1 MKKVVKIIGIIIG
14 IIVVL
19 GIVFFTIDYNR
30 VKNNELPLFC
40 IQIDE
45 ANDGGTRIYLGLGY
59 KVIDFNTISGYDD
72 IKIGT
77 WFMDYEDFNEKIKI
91 YDEEYNKTQYLEN
104 KNINSIEI
112 SENGLSSVSPARNYM
127 LNKDEMYI
135 LANLINN
142 LTFSDP
148 NETCDGISNYIIKY
162 NNEDITYGIEVYDDV
177 IHIVKAGGGEAV
189 LSNEQSEMVKNIIN
203 KV

>member
-1 MKKVVKIIGIIIG
+1 M
-14 IIVVL
+14 
-19 GIVFFTIDYNR
+19 FFTIDYNR

>member
-14 IIVVL
+14 VIVVI
-19 GIVFFTIDYNR
+19 GIVFFAIDYNR
-30 VKNNELPLFC
+30 VKNSELPLFC